1 MTSKQGWDNRIIRQ
15 LSKIYPDFHHF
26 TCHGEE
32 DSTHR
37 FDEQVLIAKAKQHLL
52 LYFPVKRDGIHV

>member
-15 LSKIYPDFHHF
+15 LSKICPDFHHF
-26 TCHGEE
+26 TCHGE